1 MAKKRRRRR
10 TKLLTKAINVG
21 ILALAFSRPIE
32 LALLGRFNDIATEA
46 TGGITAGTAF
56 NKDLVIRFY
65 GPMLG
70 AFVLKKAISMIRKTA
85 RV

>member
-1 MAKKRRRRR
+1 M
-10 TKLLTKAINVG
+10 LTKAINVG

-32 LALLGRFNDIATEA
+32 LLLAGRAQDIATEA
-46 TGGITAGTAF
+46 TGGITAGLNF
-56 NKDLVIRFY
+56 NKDLALRFY
-65 GPMLG
+65 GPMIG